1 MSRLHSAL
9 VISLGVFALLSGC
22 SKQAAPPPA
31 ATQATDTADLAAR
44 ETAVASREAELAARE
59 AALAAKS
66 EPEAPKVVPAPVAAP
81 EPRAAPAAVVRK
93 PKPAPVRTVTHSK
106 VVPKTVDAP
115 SAPPP
120 PAPRMVTVPSGTPL
134 QLSLTGELSTKTA
147 KVGDTIRARVAN
159 DVLVD
164 GRVAIAAGTI
174 VAGQVTHVISGS
186 EKIGGVPTLGLRFD
200 RLELPGGKDVPIAG
214 EVAQKGRSDT
224 ARDTAKIVG
233 GAAAGALLGHA
244 VKSNSKGTIIGG
256 LLGGA
261 VGAVAAQKT
270 GTDVQ
275 LSEGTALSIALTAPV
290 EVTVR

>member
-1 MSRLHSAL
+1 MSRLNSVL
-9 VISLGVFALLSGC
+9 VISLGVFALSSGC
-22 SKQAAPPPA
+22 SKPAAPPPA
-31 ATQATDTADLAAR
+31 ATQATHTADLAAR

-59 AALAAKS
+59 AALAATS
-66 EPEAPKVVPAPVAAP
+66 EPEAAKVEPAPISAP
-81 EPRAAPAAVVRK
+81 EPAPAPAAVVHK
-93 PKPAPVRTVTHSK
+93 PKPAPVRTVAASPSS
-106 VVPKTVDAP
+106 VPKAVDAP
-115 SAPPP
+115 PPP
-120 PAPRMVTVPSGTPL
+120 PAPRVLTVPAGTPL

-164 GRVAIAAGTI
+164 GRVAIAAGTT
-174 VAGQVTHVISGS
+174 VAGQVTDVISGS
-186 EKIGGVPTLGLRFD
+186 QKIGGVPTLGLRFD

-214 EVAQKGRSDT
+214 EVAQKGKSDT
-224 ARDTAKIVG
+224 ARDSAKIVG

-275 LSEGTALSIALTAPV
+275 LSEGTALSIALSAPV